1 LRWLDSD
8 PRFDYGDI
16 ILQEEACSG
25 GELRFGGGFVGSGEE
40 EDESEGGVF
49 GQRIVCEVE

>member
-1 LRWLDSD
+1 
-8 PRFDYGDI
+8 
-16 ILQEEACSG
+16 LQEEACLG